1 MAPKE
6 KLVPKNVRPA
16 FKVPFVE
23 YDGSLPPACFPTIT
37 DPVPKGDGWGR
48 EKGQQKEAEVVIIGS
63 EDEDRDGEDSG
74 DDGGDEEEEEDGVEM
89 PGVGDVE
96 DIGEQDPGGGEGSSE
111 EARDQGEVIE
121 MDDEEGGAGEDGE
134 DADGRSMVLAR
145 ESSHVVEETVKN
157 LQGAAM
163 ALKGVAMAM
172 SPEWRG
178 DAMDVDADRT
188 SSATHTSHE
197 HGWEEGLDGGHN
209 NSMDVDVGEAP
220 GSMNV
225 LIQGLQDAARATE
238 MVEAGNVLQVT
249 ETSDII
255 GGVVNGETWTT
266 LTPADTGL
274 PGEWE
279 DVNQNEMVR
288 LSQGSKN
295 RSETDFVLL
304 VSRRT

>member
-6 KLVPKNVRPA
+6 KLLPKNVRPA

-23 YDGSLPPACFPTIT
+23 YDASLPPACFPTIA
-37 DPVPKGDGWGR
+37 DPVPNGDGWGR
-48 EKGQQKEAEVVIIGS
+48 GNIRGRDTKVVITVS
-63 EDEDRDGEDSG
+63 SDEDSG
-74 DDGGDEEEEEDGVEM
+74 DDGGDEEEEGEDEVET
-89 PGVGDVE
+89 PGSDGGG
-96 DIGEQDPGGGEGSSE
+96 DIGEQDPGGCGEGSSE
-111 EARDQGEVIE
+111 VVEGVRDSREMIE

-157 LQGAAM
+157 LHGAAM
-163 ALKGVAMAM
+163 ALKDVAMAM

-188 SSATHTSHE
+188 SSAAHTSHE

-220 GSMNV
+220 GSVDV
-225 LIQGLQDAARATE
+225 LIQGLQDAAQAAE
-238 MVEAGNVLQVT
+238 MVEAGNVLQIT
-249 ETSDII
+249 ETSDMI

-266 LTPADTGL
+266 LTPADTRL

-295 RSETDFVLL
+295 RSETDFFLL